1 MNFNINK
8 SLSVDENTITI
19 PVQAE
24 SSIEN
29 ISMEVATQIGA
40 TNCVTGEFT
49 TGDAG
54 STKVINVP
62 YNGNGYPV
70 GIMIVVAEG
79 MMAEP
84 WITILHRYAI
94 GGYFLS
100 KAIMDASPDYAE
112 GDNDVILGV
121 VFYKSNASIPAAL
134 SASPLNFH
142 GYSQDAVTD
151 GKDSALFVH
160 SATEIEVSVSDTRYG
175 LLENTTYKYCVWY
188 SE

>member
-1 MNFNINK
+1 M
-8 SLSVDENTITI
+8 SDAT
-19 PVQAE
+19 
-24 SSIEN
+24 SIRMRVSN
-29 ISMEVATQIGA
+29 NAPIRMETSAKIGA
-40 TNCVTGEFT
+40 INCVTGEFT

-62 YNGNGYPV
+62 YHGNGYPV
-70 GIMIVVAEG
+70 GILIVVAEG
-79 MMAEP
+79 MMADP

-100 KAIMDASPDYAE
+100 KAIMDTSPDYAG
-112 GDNDVILGV
+112 GDNDTLFGV

-142 GYSQDAVTD
+142 GYSQDAVTAE
-151 GKDSALFVH
+151 KDSALFVH
-160 SATEIEVSVSDTRYG
+160 SPTEIEVSVSDTRYG
-175 LLENTTYKYCVWY
+175 LLENKTYKYCVWY